1 MRNIVYKFVACL
13 AFISSPGLLAEP
25 LSLKNTQFIPSVN
38 LGLGVQEVGVGNVT
52 EKIVASDIA
61 LEVHG
66 VFSDR
71 FHLGLGAGFIGDLSN
86 FEAQNSYWYLKAVD
100 ARYRLFD
107 QLYFGAYAG
116 GQMSNRYHT
125 AFGLLYGGYL
135 RYEFSEHWS
144 LSGEYRSTS
153 NDADDNLSRPPGES
167 NLRDYDML
175 QLRVGYSF

>member
-1 MRNIVYKFVACL
+1 MHNIICRLL
-13 AFISSPGLLAEP
+13 ALITFIFAGSAYAEP
-25 LSLKNTQFIPSVN
+25 LSLKDTQFIPSVN
-38 LGLGVQEVGVGNVT
+38 LGLGVQEVGVGNNT
-52 EKIVASDIA
+52 EKVLASDIA
-61 LEVHG
+61 VEVHG
-66 VFSDR
+66 VFSDN
-71 FHLGLGAGFIGDLSN
+71 FQLGLGAGFIGDLSN

-135 RYEFSEHWS
+135 RYEFSPRWS